1 MDCFVDTSGFYA
13 YLDETDPAHPQ
24 AVQLFQTAGKEE
36 WSLRTT
42 NYVVQETA
50 ALVQT
55 RLGWDACD
63 HWLNE
68 VLCTVQVDLV
78 ADELHKMGMARWR
91 QARARNLSLTD
102 CVSFAF
108 LEEEGIREAIVFDRH
123 FTDRGIR
130 LPQGR

>member
-24 AVQLFQTAGKEE
+24 AVQLFQTAGAEE

-108 LEEEGIREAIVFDRH
+108 LEE
-123 FTDRGIR
+123 
-130 LPQGR
+130 